1 MVLNLIRTLD
11 CWMDDKNFEK
21 FMAESWEQQ
30 RVQGRGAFILKQ
42 KLKVMKACLRGWNH
56 NHFGDIHQNIA
67 IIERDMNDLEK
78 KKERGLQEEFW
89 RNVLYRESLLKQ
101 KSRAKWLREGYLNS
115 KYFHIMANWRRK
127 NMIRGVMS

>member
-78 KKERGLQEEFW
+78 KKGEGIAR
-89 RNVLYRESLLKQ
+89 RVLEKC
-101 KSRAKWLREGYLNS
+101 
-115 KYFHIMANWRRK
+115 F
-127 NMIRGVMS
+127 V

>member
-1 MVLNLIRTLD
+1 MRSD
-11 CWMDDKNFEK
+11 CL
-21 FMAESWEQQ
+21 
-30 RVQGRGAFILKQ
+30 VQFFILKQ

-89 RNVLYRESLLKQ
+89 RNVLYRESL
-101 KSRAKWLREGYLNS
+101 RMAPNS
-115 KYFHIMANWRRK
+115 WVEDA
-127 NMIRGVMS
+127 